1 MVIIADKVGQL
12 CNRLF
17 QFSYFIVNGI
27 EYNYQVINPCF
38 DEYAIFFE
46 TTASNNF
53 KGLGISTKIT
63 PFKKLDHLLLRFSN
77 KKLPRFLNF
86 HTEDIRSSSKTHD
99 LKNVKFRQLAK
110 TKIVFA
116 KGWLFKDEENLKK
129 YRSQLIEIFKPKKQ
143 YLNEVENILMDLRS
157 KYDFL
162 IGVHIRRG
170 DYREWNNGRYF
181 FDDEVYLDKMK
192 QIEQEMNT
200 SGKSCC
206 FFVASNEEINVTS
219 FKSINLCYEKR
230 NLITDLY
237 TLAGC
242 DYIIGPPST
251 FSLWASFYGN
261 IPLQTISSSEEKISL
276 KNFSH
281 Y

>member
-27 EYNYQVINPCF
+27 ENNYKVINPSF

-53 KGLGISTKIT
+53 KGLDISTKIT
-63 PFKKLDHLLLRFSN
+63 PLKKLDRLLLKFYN
-77 KKLPRFLNF
+77 KKLLRFLNF
-86 HTEDIRSSSKTHD
+86 HTEDIRSSNEIHD
-99 LKNVKFRQLAK
+99 LKDVKFRQLAK

-129 YRSQLIEIFKPKKQ
+129 HRNQLIEVFKPKKQ

-170 DYREWNNGRYF
+170 DYREWNNGSYF

-200 SGKSCC
+200 LGKSCC

-219 FKSINLCYEKR
+219 FKAINLCYEKR

-261 IPLQTISSSEEKISL
+261 VPLQTISSSQEKISL
-276 KNFSH
+276 KNFSQ

>member
-53 KGLGISTKIT
+53 KGLDISTRIT
-63 PFKKLDHLLLRFSN
+63 PLKKLDHLLLKFSN
-77 KKLPRFLNF
+77 KKLLRYLNF
-86 HTEDIRSSSKTHD
+86 HIEDIRSSSEIHD
-99 LKNVKFRQLAK
+99 LKDVKFRQLAK

-129 YRSQLIEIFKPKKQ
+129 HRNQLIEVFKPKKK

-170 DYREWNNGRYF
+170 DYREWNNGSYF

-192 QIEQEMNT
+192 QIEQEMNI

-206 FFVASNEEINVTS
+206 FFIASNEKINVTS
-219 FKSINLCYEKR
+219 FKAINLCYEKR

-276 KNFSH
+276 KNFSQ

>member
-27 EYNYQVINPCF
+27 ENNYQVINPCF

-53 KGLGISTKIT
+53 KGLDISTKIT
-63 PFKKLDHLLLRFSN
+63 PLKKLDHLLLRISN
-77 KKLPRFLNF
+77 KKILRFLNF
-86 HTEDIRSSSKTHD
+86 HTVDIRSSSEIHD

-110 TKIVFA
+110 TKIVFT

-129 YRSQLIEIFKPKKQ
+129 HRSQLVEVFKPKKQ

-162 IGVHIRRG
+162 VGVHIRRG
-170 DYREWNNGRYF
+170 DYKEWNNGSYF

-192 QIEQEMNT
+192 QIEKEINS

-219 FKSINLCYEKR
+219 FKTINLCYEKR

-276 KNFSH
+276 KNFSR